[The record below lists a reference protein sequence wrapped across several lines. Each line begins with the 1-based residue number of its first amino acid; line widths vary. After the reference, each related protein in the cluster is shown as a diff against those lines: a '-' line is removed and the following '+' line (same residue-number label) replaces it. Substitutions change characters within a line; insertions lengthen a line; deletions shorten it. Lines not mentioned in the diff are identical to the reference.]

1 MSKQLSKPIQNKLGE
16 LLTNVGDMSLKRR
29 ARKII
34 EEINPQSDEKIV
46 DLGCGT
52 GYYLYL
58 LSSLPVNLKLTGFDA
73 DVKAMD
79 EAKLLPE
86 GNKINFIVGDMHKMS
101 FKNNSFNKAVCSEV
115 LEHLGNDE
123 LALQEIYRVLKP
135 GGILAISVP
144 SINYPFLW
152 DPLNWVLQRFFRT
165 HVKKGFFSGI
175 WSGHIRLYN
184 LIELKKKVEEA
195 GFVIERVEELTY
207 WCLPFNHYL
216 VNIVARL
223 LYDIKISPKIADK
236 LSKFKNTKKPFLF
249 EMAFK
254 FVNYIDKLNEK
265 YQQNKG
271 VNIFIRARKA

>member
-86 GNKINFIVGDMHKMS
+86 GNKINFIVGDMHKMP